1 VFKETKRNK
10 LIVSWQMQLY
20 GFPAASVLI
29 ETLRSETRSGIPVD
43 YTTPRAEIIRN
54 LCVFISHLD
63 SVELPRNGSDALFK
77 RASKY
82 FRTVI
87 DEAIESRL
95 ESKDSSLHA
104 SNIDDWAPSWNQD
117 GLAMDF
123 LGDGVQLES
132 MDFGIMFDQ
141 WLI

>member
-1 VFKETKRNK
+1 
-10 LIVSWQMQLY
+10 MQVY

-29 ETLRSETRSGIPVD
+29 DTLRSEIQSGIPVD
-43 YTTPRAEIIRN
+43 YTVPRAEIIRN
-54 LCVFISHLD
+54 LYVFISHLD
-63 SVELPRNGSDALFK
+63 SVERPISGSDALFK

-87 DEAIESRL
+87 DEVIES
-95 ESKDSSLHA
+95 SSRSGNGNLRK
-104 SNIDDWAPSWNQD
+104 SNVDNWAPSWNQD
-117 GLAMDF
+117 DLAVDF
-123 LGDGVQLES
+123 MGDGVQLEK